1 MIKARTHENNLT
13 LRSISLLLKP
23 GFVARSFTA
32 KEIIGKGHI
41 CTW

>member
-23 GFVARSFTA
+23 EFVASFT
-32 KEIIGKGHI
+32 IGI
-41 CTW
+41 TVVL